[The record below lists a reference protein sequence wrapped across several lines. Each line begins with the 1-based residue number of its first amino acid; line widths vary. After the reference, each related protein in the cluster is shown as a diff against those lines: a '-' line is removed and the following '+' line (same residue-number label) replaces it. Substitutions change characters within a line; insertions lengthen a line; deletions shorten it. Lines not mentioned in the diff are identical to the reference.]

1 MRSVKG
7 IYDGE
12 KIRLLEKVEQ
22 QKPCPVIITF
32 IEEESDSEKLRSYPG
47 DVDAFNFWRAEEE
60 DLYQD
65 YLKKNK

>member
-12 KIRLLEKVEQ
+12 KVKLLEKVEQ
-22 QKPCPVIITF
+22 QAPGKVIITF
-32 IEEESDSEKLRSYPG
+32 VEDEADIENLRQYPA
-47 DVDAFNFWRAEEE
+47 DEDAFDFWKSGEE

-65 YLKKNK
+65 YLKTK